1 MLAELLLVL
10 GGHTSAL
17 FTPTGV
23 SPSLAGYLHPGEVAA
38 LNTLVT
44 LAGQYRGVRSWA
56 EGTQAAARASV
67 LAATK
72 SRKGKQREGSG
83 SPEPAAPGQYTA
95 VLAGAMRAVLRE
107 YDELVVHTEAAVLAR
122 DPGYVQRGETSFVP
136 LSLLVA
142 TFDAWQAPMAALA
155 ALVARVPD
163 YTPGELM
170 QHLSDCGSTGHPEL
184 RRVFSALLDAVW
196 AHFKAGLVVFLL
208 DGIAA
213 DTSTP
218 AAPAIGLDAGADP
231 PHRLYRLDLALVPA
245 SVGPPTRESI
255 LYVGR
260 VAATLKREGRALP
273 RSLVDKA
280 RKDVLGASFDA
291 LDAAVQRT
299 RADVGEWLWTHILT
313 GRQVAE
319 ALESFGNYFL
329 TRDADFSLN
338 VIREV
343 ARLRRDRLLLANPAS
358 SSSVIRAYDLD
369 LALLRASVGTDAEA
383 DRALEALSWSMPA
396 GHLRPN
402 SKPAPD
408 NGSVRGLFAPA
419 LLGTPLALTATV
431 AWPLDLFMT
440 PPAVAAYS
448 DIHAYLYAIRDTHA
462 RVLDCWSALS
472 GAQRRRRVWTG
483 ADEGGMGDERAART
497 ALARTAW
504 ATVRAMLFFLDQ
516 LLGHFMT
523 DIVGTQHRRLLEQL
537 ARASPDAPA
546 QTPQR
551 PGSAAAGRPVTP
563 FARPRSAS
571 PARGAQYLDFL
582 TLRQMHARHLAFL
595 REGLLIAERD
605 SAVLVRDILDT
616 CKRFAGLVERWGGD
630 VLPELLQEGEGT
642 ALLAERTRAV
652 DEISDTLHDLIGD
665 FFRMLL
671 ESQAPVAAN
680 AGATDDAASS
690 TTRASLSR
698 ATLSRTRVTQIMHA
712 SRTGIGA
719 SEVDDALMARH
730 IEQLLLRLDF
740 NGVLTLWQ
748 EGRAGRDV
756 LPPRPL

>member
-23 SPSLAGYLHPGEVAA
+23 SPSLASYLHPGEVAA

-44 LAGQYRGVRSWA
+44 LAGKYRAVRSWA
-56 EGTQAAARASV
+56 EGTQAAARAGV
-67 LAATK
+67 LEASK
-72 SRKGKQREGSG
+72 LRK
-83 SPEPAAPGQYTA
+83 APGQYTA
-95 VLAGAMRAVLRE
+95 VLAGAVRAVLRE
-107 YDELVVHTEAAVLAR
+107 YDELVVHTEAAVLAS
-122 DPGYVQRGETSFVP
+122 DPGYVQRGDGASTFVP

-155 ALVARVPD
+155 ALVARVPQ

-218 AAPAIGLDAGADP
+218 SAPAIGLDAGADP

-245 SVGPPTRESI
+245 SVGAPTRESI

-280 RKDVLGASFDA
+280 RKDVLSASFDT

-299 RADVGEWLWTHILT
+299 RAEVGEWLWTHILT

-343 ARLRRDRLLLANPAS
+343 ARLRRDRLLLANPLS

-402 SKPAPD
+402 SKPVPD
-408 NGSVRGLFAPA
+408 DGSVRSLFAPA

-448 DIHAYLYAIRDTHA
+448 DIHAYLYAIRDAHA

-483 ADEGGMGDERAART
+483 ADEGGLGEERAART

-537 ARASPDAPA
+537 
-546 QTPQR
+546 
-551 PGSAAAGRPVTP
+551 
-563 FARPRSAS
+563 PRSTS

-630 VLPELLQEGEGT
+630 VLPELLQEGDDHGG
-642 ALLAERTRAV
+642 LLAERTRAV

-680 AGATDDAASS
+680 SAATDDAASS

-698 ATLSRTRVTQIMHA
+698 ATLS
-712 SRTGIGA
+712 TGMGPSGA